1 MGKRYYNDG
10 MANEQETLQ
19 DEQKTK
25 LIDYWVRSAEY
36 DLEVS
41 ESLYEKS
48 RFHYSLFFGHLAIE
62 KILKAIFVK
71 KKSIHA
77 PFSHSLTYLVE
88 KAGIEIQQERL
99 ERLADF
105 MDFYIEGRY
114 PGDLDDI
121 FRKYNQALTL
131 EKREE
136 VKEMFEW
143 LKKKLQI
150 L

>member
-1 MGKRYYNDG
+1 MLRD
-10 MANEQETLQ
+10 
-19 DEQKTK
+19 DQKEK

-62 KILKAIFVK
+62 KILKALFVK

-99 ERLADF
+99 ERLAGF

-121 FRKYNQALTL
+121 FRKYNPTLTR

-136 VKEMFEW
+136 VKEMFAW
-143 LKKKLQI
+143 LKEKLQT

>member
-1 MGKRYYNDG
+1 ME
-10 MANEQETLQ
+10 NEQEKLQ

-71 KKSIHA
+71 EKSIHA

-88 KAGIEIQQERL
+88 KAGIEIQPDRL
-99 ERLADF
+99 EKLADF

-121 FRKYNQALTL
+121 FRKYNSTLTR
-131 EKREE
+131 EKRED

-143 LKKKLQI
+143 LRKKL
-150 L
+150 

>member
-1 MGKRYYNDG
+1 
-10 MANEQETLQ
+10 MANEQEMLR
-19 DEQKTK
+19 DDQKEK

-62 KILKAIFVK
+62 KILKALFVK

-88 KAGIEIQQERL
+88 KAGIEIRQERL
-99 ERLADF
+99 ERLAGF

-121 FRKYNQALTL
+121 FKKYNPALTR

-136 VKEMFEW
+136 VKEMFAW
-143 LKKKLQI
+143 LKEKLQT

>member
-1 MGKRYYNDG
+1 MEKQ
-10 MANEQETLQ
+10 QETLQ
-19 DEQKTK
+19 DEQKEK
-25 LIDYWVRSAEY
+25 LIGSAEY

-48 RFHYSLFFGHLAIE
+48 RFHYSLFFGHPAIE

-88 KAGIEIQQERL
+88 KAEIEIPQDRF

-114 PGDLDDI
+114 PGIWMI
-121 FRKYNQALTL
+121 FSGNIIRL
-131 EKREE
+131 
-136 VKEMFEW
+136 
-143 LKKKLQI
+143 
-150 L
+150 

>member
-1 MGKRYYNDG
+1 MGKRYYNDC

-19 DEQKTK
+19 DEQKKK

-71 KKSIHA
+71 KKSIHS

-99 ERLADF
+99 ERLAEF

-121 FRKYNQALTL
+121 FRKYNPALTR
-131 EKREE
+131 EKRED

-143 LKKKLQI
+143 LKKKLQT

>member
-1 MGKRYYNDG
+1 MGKRYYNIH
-10 MANEQETLQ
+10 MANEQELLQ
-19 DEQKTK
+19 DERKAK

-41 ESLYEKS
+41 QSLYEKC

-77 PFSHSLTYLVE
+77 PFSHSLTHLVE

-99 ERLADF
+99 ERLASF
-105 MDFYIEGRY
+105 MDFYIDGRY

-121 FRKYNQALTL
+121 FRKYTPDLTR

-136 VKEMFEW
+136 VMEMFEW
-143 LKKKLQI
+143 LKKKLQAS
-150 L
+150 

>member
-10 MANEQETLQ
+10 MVNEQETLQ

-25 LIDYWVRSAEY
+25 LIDYWIRSAEY

-41 ESLYEKS
+41 ESLYEKN

-121 FRKYNQALTL
+121 FRKYNPALTR
-131 EKREE
+131 EKRED